1 MDFGLFFFANHDA
14 GSGSGDSGSADGGRY
29 DLIFRAARW
38 ADRNGLARLWIPERH
53 FHSFGGLSP
62 NPSVLAA
69 ALAAVTERIQ
79 LCAGSVVLP
88 LHDPIRVAEEW
99 SVVDNISGGR
109 VGLGLASGWVPNDFV
124 IAGAQGHFDRRR
136 EVLLERTAILRRLWR
151 GEPHPATN
159 PLGETVDVRI
169 VPRPVQRDV
178 PIWITA
184 AANPETF
191 REAGAMGANVL
202 THLLGQ
208 TVEALEGKIALYREA
223 RRAAGRSGPGVVSL
237 MLHTLV
243 GDSDDEVH
251 DLARGPMMRYLGASL
266 NLAAAHLA
274 SVPFL
279 RDPSRIDLSALTPDL
294 VDETLEA
301 SFEKYFHMGSLM
313 GSFEKCL
320 ETVGR
325 MEAIGVNEIACLID
339 FGLDPAIVSAGLENL
354 GVVRKLSNPAP
365 LRGPVAPRLAEAV

>member
-1 MDFGLFFFANHDA
+1 M
-14 GSGSGDSGSADGGRY
+14 GR
-29 DLIFRAARW
+29 
-38 ADRNGLARLWIPERH
+38 
-53 FHSFGGLSP
+53 
-62 NPSVLAA
+62 
-69 ALAAVTERIQ
+69 
-79 LCAGSVVLP
+79 
-88 LHDPIRVAEEW
+88 
-99 SVVDNISGGR
+99 GR
-109 VGLGLASGWVPNDFV
+109 
-124 IAGAQGHFDRRR
+124 QRRR
-136 EVLLERTAILRRLWR
+136 EILQEKTRTLRTLWR
-151 GEPHPATN
+151 GEPHLATN

-169 VPRPVQRDV
+169 VPRPVQKEV
-178 PIWITA
+178 PIWITS

-208 TVEALEGKIALYREA
+208 TVEALEGKIATYREA
-223 RRAAGRSGPGVVSL
+223 RAAAGHPGCGTVSL

-243 GDSDDEVH
+243 GDSDEEVH
-251 DLARGPMMRYLGASL
+251 DLAREPMKRYLGASL

-279 RDPSRIDLSALTPDL
+279 KDPSRIDLAALTPDL

-320 ETVGR
+320 ETVAR
-325 MEAIGVNEIACLID
+325 MEEIGVDEIACLID
-339 FGLDPAIVSAGLENL
+339 FGLDPAVVSEGLENL

-365 LRGPVAPRLAEAV
+365 LRVPVRQTEPA

>member
-1 MDFGLFFFANHDA
+1 MQFSLFFFANDPTGA
-14 GSGSGDSGSADGGRY
+14 GIRGKY

-38 ADRNGLARLWIPERH
+38 ADRNGFARLWIPERH

-69 ALAAVTERIQ
+69 SLAAITERVQI
-79 LCAGSVVLP
+79 CAGSVVMP

-99 SVVDNISGGR
+99 SVVDNVSNGR
-109 VGLGLASGWVPNDFV
+109 IGLGVACGWVPNDFV
-124 IAGAQGHFDRRR
+124 IGDRQEDFAARKEIFHR
-136 EVLLERTAILRRLWR
+136 NTVALRRLWR
-151 GEPHPATN
+151 GEPHLVTN

-169 VPRPVQRDV
+169 MPRPVQPEV
-178 PIWITA
+178 PLWITA

-191 REAGAMGANVL
+191 RQAGGMGVHLL

-208 TVEALEGKIALYREA
+208 TVESLADKIAQYRA
-223 RRAAGRSGPGVVSL
+223 AWRAAGHAGDGTVTL

-251 DLARGPMMRYLGASL
+251 EIARGPMMTYLGASL

-279 RDPSRIDLSALTPDL
+279 KDPSRIDTGALTPELIDA
-294 VDETLEA
+294 TLEA
-301 SFEKYFHMGSLM
+301 SFEKYFHMASLM
-313 GSFEKCL
+313 GSYEKCL
-320 ETVGR
+320 DTVAHLDG
-325 MEAIGVNEIACLID
+325 IGVDELACLVD
-339 FGLDPAIVSAGLENL
+339 FGLDAGIVTDGLENL
-354 GVVRKLSNPAP
+354 NVLRKLANPAP
-365 LRGPVAPRLAEAV
+365 LRRAAAP